1 MKVFGIIGNKNSGKT
16 FFVRKIINK
25 LTLLKFKVGSIKHA
39 HHNFDIDKPD
49 TDSYMHRQ
57 AGSEQ
62 VIISSSKRWAKI
74 IELNNSKEKSLSEL
88 INELD
93 KPDIVIVEG
102 FKNENHSKIEIIKDP
117 SDSSFF
123 LFNNIKNVIAI
134 ISDIKIDSFDKKQFK
149 KKQIDE
155 IVEYILNYKNE

>member
-1 MKVFGIIGNKNSGKT
+1 MKICGIVGWKNSGKT
-16 FFVRKIINK
+16 FFARKLISYFTNQ
-25 LTLLKFKVGSIKHA
+25 KFNVASIKHA
-39 HHNFDIDKPD
+39 HHDFEIDQPN

-74 IELNNSKEKSLSEL
+74 IELKNVKEKNLTEL

-102 FKNENHSKIEIIKDP
+102 YKNESHLKIEIIKDP
-117 SDSSFF
+117 SNSSSY
-123 LFNNIKNVIAI
+123 LFKNIKNVIAL
-134 ISDIKIDSFDKKQFK
+134 ISDIKIDSFNKKQFK
-149 KKQIDE
+149 KNQVDE
-155 IVEYILNYKNE
+155 IVNYILNYQK

>member
-1 MKVFGIIGNKNSGKT
+1 MKICGIVGWKNSGKT
-16 FFVRKIINK
+16 FFARKLISYFTNQ
-25 LTLLKFKVGSIKHA
+25 KFNVASIKHA
-39 HHNFDIDKPD
+39 HHDFEIDQPN

-74 IELNNSKEKSLSEL
+74 IELKNVKEKNLTEL

-102 FKNENHSKIEIIKDP
+102 YKNESHLKIEIIKDP
-117 SDSSFF
+117 YNSSSY
-123 LFNNIKNVIAI
+123 LFKNIKNVIAL
-134 ISDIKIDSFDKKQFK
+134 ISDIKIDSFNKKQFNK
-149 KKQIDE
+149 NQVDE
-155 IVEYILNYKNE
+155 IVNYILNYQK